1 MKPEYTY
8 EKDDVCIQ
16 YDPSVVS
23 TLELDTIIRLIPNLS
38 LRQVEIIQG
47 QLDIHK
53 KLLKNRRK

>member
-8 EKDDVCIQ
+8 EEDDVCIQ

-23 TLELDTIIRLIPNLS
+23 TLELDTIIRLIPHLS
-38 LRQVEIIQG
+38 LKQTEVIQG

-53 KLLKNRRK
+53 KLLENRRK

>member
-8 EKDDVCIQ
+8 EDDVCIQ

-23 TLELDTIIRLIPNLS
+23 NLELDTIIRLIPNLS
-38 LRQVEIIQG
+38 LRQVEVIQG

-53 KLLKNRRK
+53 KLLENRRK